1 MKSAYSYRS
10 ENWWVSP
17 YNFKSE
23 LRRGWKLPST
33 IQIHD
38 ATLRDGE
45 QTPGVVL
52 RRDEKVKIAA
62 KLSEVGIHR
71 IEAGM
76 PVVSA
81 EDKEAIKE
89 IRKLKLPSKI
99 FGFVRAKEEDIVAA
113 ADCEVDGIIIEV
125 PISKPKLQY
134 QFGWPIERAI
144 EESMKS
150 ISKAKEMGLYTVFF
164 PFDTTRAEE
173 DDLVKLLTELKKA
186 NILPDSVA
194 VVDTMGC
201 ALPESMEYLVS
212 LIKSVWD
219 IPVEV
224 HTHNDFGLAVANSIA
239 ALKAGAEV
247 VHCCVNG
254 MGERTGNCSTEE
266 IVTVITLLMGID
278 IGIDLSKLQELSDL
292 VREATGFVVP
302 PNKPI
307 VGAEIFSRESGIG
320 ADVIFKAPLAMFALN
335 PAFLKKSPRLLLG
348 KKSGMASI
356 NFKLK
361 EYNIELDEEKK
372 KLLLEEVKRMG
383 IEKKRSLTDEEFLRL
398 VEKYRA

>member
-1 MKSAYSYRS
+1 MSVGSYRT

-17 YNFKSE
+17 YNFKE
-23 LRRGWKLPST
+23 EVRKGWRLPAK

-52 RRDEKVKIAA
+52 RKEEKVRIAE
-62 KLSEVGIHR
+62 KLSEIGIHR
-71 IEAGM
+71 IEGGM
-76 PVVSA
+76 PVVSV

-89 IRKLKLPSKI
+89 MKKRRLPSKI
-99 FGFVRAKEEDIVAA
+99 FGFVRAREEDIIAA

-125 PISKPKLQY
+125 PVSKPKLEY
-134 QFGWPIERAI
+134 QFGWTIERSI
-144 EESMKS
+144 EISLKT
-150 ISKAKEMGLYTVFF
+150 ISKAKELGLYTVFF
-164 PFDTTRAEE
+164 PFDTTRSEEE
-173 DDLVKLLTELKKA
+173 DLLRLLTGLKDAKV
-186 NILPDSVA
+186 LPDSIA

-201 ALPESMEYLVS
+201 VLPEGMEYIVT
-212 LIKSVWD
+212 LIKSIVD
-219 IPVEV
+219 IPIEV

-239 ALKAGAEV
+239 ALKAGAQV
-247 VHCCVNG
+247 IHCCVNG

-266 IVTVITLLMGID
+266 VVTVITLLMGID
-278 IGIDLSKLQELSDL
+278 LGIDLSKLQELSDL
-292 VREATGFVVP
+292 VREATGFPVP

-307 VGAEIFSRESGIG
+307 VGREIFSRESGIG

-335 PAFLKKSPRLLLG
+335 PGFLNKKPRLLLG

-356 NFKLK
+356 NFKLS
-361 EYNIELDEEKK
+361 EYGIELEEEKK
-372 KLLLEEVKRMG
+372 RLLLEDVKRMG
-383 IEKKRSLTDEEFLRL
+383 IEKKRTLTDEEFLEL

>member
-1 MKSAYSYRS
+1 MSDFSYRT

-17 YNFKSE
+17 YNFKEDIRKAWRLSP
-23 LRRGWKLPST
+23 R

-52 RRDEKVKIAA
+52 RKDEKVKIAI
-62 KLSEVGIHR
+62 KLSEIGIHR
-71 IEAGM
+71 IEGGM

-81 EDKEAIKE
+81 EDREAIKE
-89 IRKLKLPSKI
+89 MKRINLPSKV
-99 FGFVRAKEEDIVAA
+99 FGFVRAREEDIMAA
-113 ADCEVDGIIIEV
+113 ADCEVDGIIIEA
-125 PISKPKLQY
+125 PISRPKLEL
-134 QFGWPIERAI
+134 QFGWSIERAI
-144 EESMKS
+144 EESMRS

-173 DDLVKLLTELKKA
+173 EDLVRLMVELKKA
-186 NILPDSVA
+186 DILPDSIV

-201 ALPESMEYLVS
+201 ALPESIEYIVS
-212 LIKSVWD
+212 LIKSLWD
-219 IPVEV
+219 RPVEV
-224 HTHNDFGLAVANSIA
+224 HAHNDFGLAVANSIA
-239 ALKAGAEV
+239 AIKAGAEV

-292 VREATGFVVP
+292 VRELTGFPVP

-307 VGAEIFSRESGIG
+307 VGSEIFSRESGIG
-320 ADVIFKAPLAMFALN
+320 ADIIFKAPLAMFALN
-335 PAFLKKSPRLLLG
+335 PALLNKRSKLLLG

-356 NFKLK
+356 NFKLQ
-361 EYNIELDEEKK
+361 EYGITLEEDKRRAI
-372 KLLLEEVKRMG
+372 LEEVKRLG
-383 IEKKRSLTDEEFLRL
+383 IEKKRSLTDEEFLAI
-398 VEKYRA
+398 VERYKG

>member
-1 MKSAYSYRS
+1 MSAASYRS

-17 YNFKSE
+17 YNFKE
-23 LRRGWKLPST
+23 EIRRGWNLPSR

-45 QTPGVVL
+45 QIPGVVL
-52 RRDEKVKIAA
+52 RKDEKVRIAA

-71 IEAGM
+71 IEGGM
-76 PVVSA
+76 PVVSD

-89 IRKLKLPSKI
+89 MKRLGLPSKI
-99 FGFVRAKEEDIVAA
+99 FGFVRAREEDIMAA

-125 PISKPKLQY
+125 PISRPKLEY
-134 QFGWPIERAI
+134 QFGWPIDRAI
-144 EESMKS
+144 EVSLRS
-150 ISKAKEMGLYTVFF
+150 LSKAKEIGLYTVFF
-164 PFDTTRAEE
+164 PFDTTRSEE
-173 DDLVKLLTELKKA
+173 EDLVKLLTELKNA
-186 NILPDSVA
+186 NVLPDAIA

-201 ALPESMEYLVS
+201 ALPEGMGYIVS
-212 LIKSVWD
+212 LMKSIVD

-292 VREATGFVVP
+292 VREATGFPVP

-320 ADVIFKAPLAMFALN
+320 ADMIFKAPLAMFALN
-335 PAFLKKSPRLLLG
+335 PSFLGKRAKLLLG
-348 KKSGMASI
+348 KKSGMTSI

-361 EYNIELDEEKK
+361 EYGIELEEDKK
-372 KLLLEEVKRMG
+372 KMLLEDVKKAG
-383 IEKKRSLTDEEFLRL
+383 IEKKRTLTDEEFLEL
-398 VEKYRA
+398 VDKYKS